1 MVFPYYASVSLYCPR
16 IFKLIPYDSDSIEPY
31 VPAESDTS
39 SHVCLSGIR

>member
-1 MVFPYYASVSLYCPR
+1 MAFPYHASVFLYCPR

-39 SHVCLSGIR
+39 SHVFLSGIR

>member
-39 SHVCLSGIR
+39 SHVYPSGIR